1 MPRVHEYADLQGDV
15 QLTLISRQ
23 FFQKLIHFHLLQLQR
38 HLPHQTSSELDC
50 IGPRT
55 KGSKRTLAA
64 FAARSASVGSLG
76 ANVRK
81 KRNRQTG
88 RHRTDDLCFPP
99 CARRCRRK
107 KAIRLYWRTHSYRQ
121 GGAASAAYNPA
132 TGK

>member
-1 MPRVHEYADLQGDV
+1 MPRVNKHADLQGDV

-55 KGSKRTLAA
+55 KGSKRTLTA
-64 FAARSASVGSLG
+64 FAARSASVGSRSLG

-81 KRNRQTG
+81 KTEQTDWQTPD
-88 RHRTDDLCFPP
+88 R
-99 CARRCRRK
+99 
-107 KAIRLYWRTHSYRQ
+107 
-121 GGAASAAYNPA
+121 
-132 TGK
+132 